1 MRILMYIKQMNMNF
15 NIEVYLNSLPEDTDF
30 ILKMYM
36 KQMSFW
42 SVKNLINYFCNGSS
56 LQHK

>member
-1 MRILMYIKQMNMNF
+1 MNMNF

-42 SVKNLINYFCNGSS
+42 SVK
-56 LQHK
+56 K